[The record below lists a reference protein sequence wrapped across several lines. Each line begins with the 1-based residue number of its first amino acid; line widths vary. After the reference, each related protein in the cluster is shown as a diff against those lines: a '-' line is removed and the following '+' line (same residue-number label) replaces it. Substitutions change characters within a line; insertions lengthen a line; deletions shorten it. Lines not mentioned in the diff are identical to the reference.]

1 MQQLQKLSNLHLAI
15 EENSM
20 ELMQIEKRLT
30 VEMIL
35 KSENAVFKEIGESEE
50 LESMK
55 TIDILTQR
63 FLIGNFPD
71 TNHIEVSRQFTMDVM
86 EVKSDWKI
94 QDIIL
99 MFKYVRQN
107 QHIKELKVLGN
118 KINAL
123 KLMEFANV
131 YDDFR
136 ANERAKVYREQKIEQ
151 IPSNV
156 MDGLLR
162 IAQQIKSKP
171 KKDIGAQILAQ
182 KKKDRE
188 SIEKAEILKNK
199 VLNGEITKEEFLKE
213 ITNK

>member
-1 MQQLQKLSNLHLAI
+1 MEQLQKLSNLHLAI

-30 VEMIL
+30 VEMVL

-50 LESMK
+50 LENMK

-63 FLIGNFPD
+63 FLIANFPD
-71 TNHIEVSRQFTMDVM
+71 TNHVEVSRQFTMDIM
-86 EVKSDWKI
+86 EIKSDWKL

-162 IAQQIKSKP
+162 IAQQIKNKP
-171 KKDIGAQILAQ
+171 KRDTMALILAQ
-182 KKKDRE
+182 KKEDRE
-188 SIEKAEILKNK
+188 SIAKAEILKNK

>member
-1 MQQLQKLSNLHLAI
+1 MEQLQKLSNLHLAI

-30 VEMIL
+30 VEMVL

-50 LESMK
+50 LENMK

-63 FLIGNFPD
+63 FLIAHFPD
-71 TNHIEVSRQFTMDVM
+71 TNHVEVSRQFTMDIM
-86 EVKSDWKI
+86 EIKSDWKL

-136 ANERAKVYREQKIEQ
+136 ANERAKVYRDQKIEQ

-162 IAQQIKSKP
+162 IAQQIKNKP
-171 KKDIGAQILAQ
+171 KRDTMALILAQ
-182 KKKDRE
+182 KKEYRE
-188 SIEKAEILKNK
+188 SIAKAEILKNK